1 MTVSLI
7 VGAVRTLVEQDPS
20 PAAVLAGLNRRL
32 IGRTQGGFATCC
44 AVRIHPTGHAILAN
58 AGHCQP
64 YLDGREVELPAGL
77 PLGLVEGMTYD
88 EIAVEI
94 DDGQQFTLVS
104 DGVVEARNHHG
115 ELYGFER
122 LSQLMSERP
131 SAEHVANTAIDFGQ
145 DDDITV
151 LTVTRLAAKPDAATQ
166 LSGLSPAP
174 A

>member
-1 MTVSLI
+1 
-7 VGAVRTLVEQDPS
+7 
-20 PAAVLAGLNRRL
+20 
-32 IGRTQGGFATCC
+32 
-44 AVRIHPTGHAILAN
+44 
-58 AGHCQP
+58 
-64 YLDGREVELPAGL
+64 
-77 PLGLVEGMTYD
+77 MTYD